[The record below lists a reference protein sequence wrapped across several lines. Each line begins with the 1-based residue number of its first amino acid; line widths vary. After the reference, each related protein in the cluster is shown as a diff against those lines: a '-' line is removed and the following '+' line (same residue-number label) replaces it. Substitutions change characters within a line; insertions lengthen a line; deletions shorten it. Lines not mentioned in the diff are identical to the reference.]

1 MAETDPDNWT
11 DLGLELDAI
20 LEMCF
25 KSHLA
30 VARREYGGTEMMTSA
45 RRNVVEKHPSEI
57 GNGFKEKTKNDPYI
71 DPRDYCLLPTMPES
85 H

>member
-45 RRNVVEKHPSEI
+45 RRNVIEKHPQKLEMDLKEI
-57 GNGFKEKTKNDPYI
+57 KNDPYP
-71 DPRDYCLLPTMPES
+71 DPRDYRLLLTMLES